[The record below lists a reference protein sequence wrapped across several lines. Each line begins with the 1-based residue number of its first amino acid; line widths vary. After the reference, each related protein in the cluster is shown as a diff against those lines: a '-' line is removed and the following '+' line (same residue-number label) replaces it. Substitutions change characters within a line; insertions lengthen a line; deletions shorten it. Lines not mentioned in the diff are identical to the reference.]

1 MLCHMYEHGHKAR
14 YISGSLIK
22 CKISEFNNW
31 FVRNIW
37 TFNRGHFVM
46 NVNQIYTHQCFCVL
60 REYYQNIWHPSSVLG
75 MGEVD
80 FLQNIPNNVVR
91 DLFVILRSVSAIM
104 YHGLVKN
111 D

>member
-1 MLCHMYEHGHKAR
+1 MYEHGHKAR

-46 NVNQIYTHQCFCVL
+46 NVNQIYTH
-60 REYYQNIWHPSSVLG
+60 
-75 MGEVD
+75 
-80 FLQNIPNNVVR
+80 
-91 DLFVILRSVSAIM
+91 
-104 YHGLVKN
+104 
-111 D
+111 